1 MSFQRTLFIPWQQ
14 ILCYDAC
21 KYRKQ
26 SNLKDK
32 LRIDWSQGKQ
42 KKNAL
47 KLHSVISYRGMMENK
62 LNSKDNNSYENVKTF
77 KYLGSL
83 LTNQNVIHKEIKCR
97 LKAENSCYYPVQI
110 LSSSRHLSKNLK
122 IKIYLGYK
130 TIICQLCHLVV
141 KYDLFHYER
150 NLG

>member
-97 LKAENSCYYPVQI
+97 LKAENSCYYSVQTP
-110 LSSSRHLSKNLK
+110 LS
-122 IKIYLGYK
+122 Y
-130 TIICQLCHLVV
+130 
-141 KYDLFHYER
+141 
-150 NLG
+150 